1 MVASFAPQTSIFR
14 SVCMCVARL
23 ESEVGSEAVPPKKE
37 HQTQE
42 SWHICFQIFQAIF
55 TITVGALAALGRP
68 CLREGSEDLTVT
80 GMLRHDCILGL
91 VRRKHRQTWKT
102 SMPLLLFLFLDFQI
116 VHFRCSCERPVLGTW
131 LFWSA
136 ATTHTQRGRGSQRVT
151 LPDLLFRMRAQ

>member
-1 MVASFAPQTSIFR
+1 MTQEPLVASFAPQTSIFR

-102 SMPLLLFLFLDFQI
+102 SMPLLLFFACFWIFRLCIFAVHVRDLF
-116 VHFRCSCERPVLGTW
+116 
-131 LFWSA
+131 SA
-136 ATTHTQRGRGSQRVT
+136 HGCFGQQPQHTHKEEEGLRG
-151 LPDLLFRMRAQ
+151 